1 MKNVKPIILIV
12 EDKAFLLRALKHRL
26 QRNGFEIL
34 EARDGVEVMKIMKAK
49 KPDLVLLD
57 LIMPKKNGFDTLREI
72 KKSKKFNQIPIIILS
87 NLGQEDD
94 IQKCLE
100 MGAVDYLI
108 KSDFSLTDI
117 LAKIKL
123 HLNKN

>member
-12 EDKAFLLRALKHRL
+12 EDEAFLLRALKHRL